1 MKNLI
6 GYQRISTENQ
16 KEGFGLD
23 IQNSAI
29 KKYAKDNKYNLMK
42 IFSDEAVS
50 GALKDRPA
58 LLELMSFAEENR
70 KMDLNLA
77 FLRLDR
83 LARDLLLQENLISDF
98 QNKGLTVLSIDE
110 PNLCEEDP
118 TRKLFR
124 QMKGMLS
131 EYEKS
136 MITLRMSAGR
146 LKKVESG
153 KGYAGGNVPYG
164 FRAIGSKYKPINH
177 ELEVVRTIYR
187 LRRKPKLR
195 KRMSY
200 QKIADWLNEKA
211 VSAPMGNNW
220 YAMTVRYLI
229 TNQFYKGIQ
238 SYSSVKY
245 VNKKLNIL
253 GIKANV

>member
-6 GYQRISTENQ
+6 GYQRVSTENQ
-16 KEGFGLD
+16 KDGFGLK
-23 IQNSAI
+23 IQESAI
-29 KKYAKDNKYNLMK
+29 RKYAKDNNYNLIK

-58 LLELMSFAEENR
+58 LIELMGFAEQNK
-70 KMDLNLA
+70 KMELTLV

-98 QNKGLTVLSIDE
+98 QSKGLEVVSIDE

-124 QMKGMLS
+124 QMKGMLA

-153 KGYAGGNVPYG
+153 GGYAGGNVCYG
-164 FRAIGSKYKPINH
+164 FEVESGQYRQIN
-177 ELEVVRTIYR
+177 EEVEVIRTIAR
-187 LRRKPKLR
+187 LRRKPKLG
-195 KRMSY
+195 KRLSF
-200 QKIADWLNEKA
+200 QRIAEQLNAK
-211 VSAPMGNNW
+211 SIPSPMGCKW
-220 YAMTVRYLI
+220 HPMTVRYI
-229 TNQFYKGIQ
+229 ATNEFYRGIQ
-238 SYSSVKY
+238 KYSSVKF
-245 VNKKLNIL
+245 VNEELK
-253 GIKANV
+253 VF

>member
-1 MKNLI
+1 MKKLI

-16 KEGFGLD
+16 RDGFGLK
-23 IQNSAI
+23 IQEAAI
-29 KKYAKDNKYNLMK
+29 RKFAQENGYELIT

-58 LLELMSFAEENR
+58 LIELMNFAEQNR
-70 KMDLNLA
+70 EMWLSLA

-98 QNKGLTVLSIDE
+98 QSKGLKVVSIDE
-110 PNLCEEDP
+110 PNLCENDP

-124 QMKGMLS
+124 QMKGMLA

-153 KGYAGGNVPYG
+153 MGYAGGNVCYG
-164 FRAIGSKYKPINH
+164 FRAENGAYKPVESEIDI
-177 ELEVVRTIYR
+177 VKKIFRM
-187 LRRKPKLR
+187 RRKPKLS
-195 KRMSY
+195 KRMSF
-200 QKIADWLNEKA
+200 QKIADSLNA
-211 VSAPMGNNW
+211 SSLPAPSGKKW
-220 YAMTVRYLI
+220 YAMSVRYI
-229 TNQFYKGIQ
+229 VNNSFYKGIQ
-238 SYSSVKY
+238 TYSSVEIFKPEL
-245 VNKKLNIL
+245 KIL
-253 GIKANV
+253 

>member
-1 MKNLI
+1 MKNLC

-16 KEGFGLD
+16 REGYGLK
-23 IQNSAI
+23 IQESAI
-29 KKYAKDNKYNLMK
+29 KKFAKENNYNLIK
-42 IFSDEAVS
+42 IFSDEAIS
-50 GALKDRPA
+50 GSLKDRPA
-58 LLELMSFAEENR
+58 LIELMDFAEKN
-70 KMDLNLA
+70 KSMKLTLV

-98 QNKGLTVLSIDE
+98 QNKGLDVVSIDE
-110 PNLCEEDP
+110 PNLCEDDP

-153 KGYAGGNVPYG
+153 KGYAGGNIPFG
-164 FRAIGSKYKPINH
+164 FTVRGSKYEPVAAQIDLIREIH
-177 ELEVVRTIYR
+177 RM
-187 LRRKPKLR
+187 RRKPKLGR
-195 KRMSY
+195 RLSY
-200 QKIADWLNEKA
+200 QKIADLLNEKRI
-211 VSAPMGNNW
+211 SAPRGNKW

-229 TNQFYKGIQ
+229 TNEFYRGIQ
-238 SYSSVKY
+238 SYSSVKTF
-245 VNKKLNIL
+245 NSLLKIL
-253 GIKANV
+253 